1 MASLS
6 QVLVPRLQVPLAVAL
21 SSAERLVQ
29 SMAEAKALCS
39 HVSQRLLDLYESLQ
53 RVDAVPVSILDKFL
67 WQSFRFHDFV
77 SKFSNK
83 KLVTRLVCSR
93 KILEQTRSLHRELDV
108 VADAL
113 RGVCDLDLSA
123 GDWESQW
130 EHDRRVLRQGWGSLR
145 EDRTRLTAEL
155 LDTASQV
162 EAMVLLKCEK
172 ETYFAKY
179 APDDLELLNAVFGY
193 AASLSHAE
201 VPHVPRWFIPP
212 HEVDFVEL
220 PFSKGAFGSVHHGTW
235 LDARVVV
242 KRMLNPVDN
251 ELERSLFMNEIRIW
265 YYLNYPHVVKLHGA
279 CHVGR
284 PFFVCEFASNGIL
297 TDFIVRQEREGHHV
311 LWQKLYEAALGLHF
325 LHERSVTHG
334 DLKGNNILVGA
345 DGTAKLTDFGLS
357 CMLTSSAEPTPI
369 VGTIGALRW
378 KAPEVLNGASGA
390 SYAADIYSFGMSIV
404 EAATH
409 ALPWGNQMPDSAVRY
424 HVVKLK
430 ALPSRPER
438 LTDEQWELVE
448 KMCAFEPT
456 QRPEI
461 AVVVEKLKH
470 FAEKETNDKFD
481 HGTESWSVYASS
493 GSEASTNSRMATNTS
508 AAAGQSHSAL
518 LSSAA
523 ASSQSSGRTF
533 SSSACS
539 IATLAGE
546 ESSPMLDLDE
556 YLSLLATL
564 VDAQCEAIDEIC
576 KEAKDLQLP
585 EPENYITQRYDDRM
599 LDLRSEW
606 MAKNRVAQDT
616 LTTCMLIY
624 DGEVELKTTRV
635 ALQQKLL
642 QHATEA
648 VQVFDGMVDPAR
660 AF

>member
-6 QVLVPRLQVPLAVAL
+6 QVLVPRLQVPRLQVPLAVAL

-251 ELERSLFMNEIRIW
+251 ELERSLFMNEIRI
-265 YYLNYPHVVKLHGA
+265 
-279 CHVGR
+279 C
-284 PFFVCEFASNGIL
+284 
-297 TDFIVRQEREGHHV
+297 
-311 LWQKLYEAALGLHF
+311 
-325 LHERSVTHG
+325 
-334 DLKGNNILVGA
+334 
-345 DGTAKLTDFGLS
+345 
-357 CMLTSSAEPTPI
+357 
-369 VGTIGALRW
+369 
-378 KAPEVLNGASGA
+378 
-390 SYAADIYSFGMSIV
+390 
-404 EAATH
+404 
-409 ALPWGNQMPDSAVRY
+409 
-424 HVVKLK
+424 
-430 ALPSRPER
+430 
-438 LTDEQWELVE
+438 
-448 KMCAFEPT
+448 
-456 QRPEI
+456 
-461 AVVVEKLKH
+461 
-470 FAEKETNDKFD
+470 
-481 HGTESWSVYASS
+481 
-493 GSEASTNSRMATNTS
+493 
-508 AAAGQSHSAL
+508 
-518 LSSAA
+518 
-523 ASSQSSGRTF
+523 
-533 SSSACS
+533 
-539 IATLAGE
+539 
-546 ESSPMLDLDE
+546 PMLDLDE

>member
-1 MASLS
+1 MGTPASTRKSPMASLS

-29 SMAEAKALCS
+29 SMAEAEALCS

-53 RVDAVPVSILDKFL
+53 RMDAVPVSILDKFL

-251 ELERSLFMNEIRIW
+251 ELERSLFMNEIRI
-265 YYLNYPHVVKLHGA
+265 
-279 CHVGR
+279 C
-284 PFFVCEFASNGIL
+284 
-297 TDFIVRQEREGHHV
+297 
-311 LWQKLYEAALGLHF
+311 
-325 LHERSVTHG
+325 
-334 DLKGNNILVGA
+334 
-345 DGTAKLTDFGLS
+345 
-357 CMLTSSAEPTPI
+357 
-369 VGTIGALRW
+369 
-378 KAPEVLNGASGA
+378 
-390 SYAADIYSFGMSIV
+390 
-404 EAATH
+404 
-409 ALPWGNQMPDSAVRY
+409 AVRY

-438 LTDEQWELVE
+438 LTDEQWGLVE

-481 HGTESWSVYASS
+481 HVTESWSVYASS